1 MLNAESGYGLTTS
14 TPGPNPR
21 KELIM
26 LVLSRHRDERIVVKL
41 PDGRVVRIT
50 IVEIRGDKAKVG
62 IEADR
67 DIEIV
72 REELL
77 SRHA

>member
-1 MLNAESGYGLTTS
+1 
-14 TPGPNPR
+14 
-21 KELIM
+21 M

-41 PDGRVVRIT
+41 PDGRLVKIT

-62 IEADR
+62 TEADR
-67 DIEIV
+67 DIAIV

-77 SRHA
+77 KCK